1 MKNENPQVV
10 QNAFF
15 LIERV
20 EMSLQSDHPVQ
31 TIGYWSYNKTLIQMQ
46 NSYMN
51 INRLLLSDGNM

>member
-1 MKNENPQVV
+1 ML
-10 QNAFF
+10 F

-20 EMSLQSDHPVQ
+20 EMSLKSDHPVQ

-51 INRLLLSDGNM
+51 INRLLLSDGNMR